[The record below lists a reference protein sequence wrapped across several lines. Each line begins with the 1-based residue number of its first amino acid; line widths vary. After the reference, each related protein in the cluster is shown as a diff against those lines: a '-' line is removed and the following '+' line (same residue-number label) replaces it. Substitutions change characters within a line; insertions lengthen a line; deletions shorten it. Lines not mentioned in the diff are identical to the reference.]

1 MKKICYVLGILM
13 LFFISSCAMNND
25 MAVNHDSGVI
35 SDASEVSEEEN
46 GHREKPLP
54 DVRSEA
60 DVSEEVTTPASERQQ
75 DAESMDSV
83 EKKMLL
89 YGGCDALGCGW
100 LLYTVPDQEDQ
111 DYTIYFFADQSK
123 DCEERFKSFE
133 EMDFNLDQAD
143 FIFPDARENNIAIG
157 KFIDMYLYEP
167 FTTESGESAWIAVAI
182 YETDGKQYYDTR
194 IYTTDEGGYGYVVNE
209 SMTEKLNALY
219 SDVEEYPVWK
229 IIEMPH
235 D

>member
-1 MKKICYVLGILM
+1 MKKIRYILCI
-13 LFFISSCAMNND
+13 LALVFINGCAMNND
-25 MAVNHDSGVI
+25 TTAAPGRGAMPDVGGI
-35 SDASEVSEEEN
+35 PEEEN
-46 GHREKPLP
+46 DYREETLP
-54 DVRSEA
+54 DVRYEA
-60 DVSEEVTTPASERQQ
+60 DLLEEVTVPADERQQ

-111 DYTIYFFADQSK
+111 DYTIYFFADKSK
-123 DCEERFKSFE
+123 DYEERYKSFDE
-133 EMDFNLDQAD
+133 IDFNLDQAD

-157 KFIDMYLYEP
+157 KFIDIYLYEP

-182 YETDGKQYYDTR
+182 YEIDGKQYYDTR
-194 IYTTDEGGYGYVVNE
+194 IYTSDEGGYGYVVNE